1 MKQTNNKEIKE
12 EIKQRTAWW
21 DKKKTPSFLEPI
33 KEMEWW
39 YWLLDTKSLKWHT
52 FKYDEHEIFYRNDVP
67 TVSSFYWWRIALVV
81 IWMLV
86 YVFPWLLLLVA
97 LFWQKKPR
105 NRCLLVSKEWIWK
118 IDKPWSFSSK
128 GTYFLPQEEVGDI
141 LIEWDKISIKKKW
154 KNSKYFSFSNILETE
169 KLKYSF
175 KKHWYN
181 YED

>member
-1 MKQTNNKEIKE
+1 MKQTNNKEIKK
-12 EIKQRTAWW
+12 EIKQRNAWW

-33 KEMEWW
+33 REMEWW

-141 LIEWDKISIKKKW
+141 LIEWDNISIKKKW

-169 KLKYSF
+169 KLKYSL
-175 KKHWYN
+175 KKHWYK